1 MAKSPSSKSK
11 RSRPTTRST
20 SSGNATATAKPGK
33 KKQADAA
40 KGASKVGAKIKSDA
54 APVLEPP
61 VSTKL
66 AEAQKSNQLESSSTT
81 PSNPRPTAPRGP
93 GDDGDPGAPNS
104 PTLRE
109 SEANGR
115 GTGNGVSM
123 DRPVDPAKPKAP
135 QTVSPDK
142 PATTQPAPPD
152 TAAAVAG
159 PRQVEPLLM
168 EVAWEAVNQ
177 LGGIYTVLRS
187 KVPSMVSRWGNRYC
201 LVGPYV
207 HDKAQVEFEA
217 APLVGPVGEA
227 VKAMN
232 EMGYKA
238 HYGRWLV
245 TGRPLVVLLDL
256 GPSWQK
262 LNEIKYRLW
271 ADHHIPSHHD
281 DLCHNVMAFGE
292 SVRVLLEL
300 LGKREGGRRKLIAHF
315 HEWMAGAAIPML
327 RKSQWPGS
335 MVFTTHAT
343 LLGRYLAQHNPVFYD
358 HLPFFDAAKEAAHF
372 NIEPQH
378 GLERAAAH
386 GCHVFTTVSDIT
398 ALECKHLLGRDPQV
412 ILPNGLNIE
421 RFAAVHE
428 FQNLHNRYKAE
439 LHEFTMGHF
448 FPSYE
453 MDLDKTLY
461 FFTSGR
467 YEYRNKGM
475 DLTIEAL
482 ARLNH
487 RLKESQTPIN
497 VVFFLITKAPFKS
510 VNVSVLESRAMLR
523 EFHAAAEAMKEQI
536 GERLFYAAAAGAVPD
551 LNALVD
557 DYWRLRL
564 RRTIH
569 AWKKHHLPLIV
580 THDLH
585 DDGGDAVL
593 NQLRACN
600 LVNYRDDPVKV
611 VFHPDFI
618 TATNPLFGIDYDQFV
633 RGCHLGIFPSYYEP
647 WGYTPLE
654 SIALGVP
661 AITSDLSGFGSYLE
675 QLSPDHEAKG
685 LWTVHRRG
693 KGFDESANELTNH
706 LFRFCQMSRR
716 ERISLRNTVEDFSTH
731 FDWHNL
737 GKRYHEAHELALDRI
752 SVA

>member
-1 MAKSPSSKSK
+1 MAKSKANKNAPK
-11 RSRPTTRST
+11 RQSPRTP
-20 SSGNATATAKPGK
+20 
-33 KKQADAA
+33 
-40 KGASKVGAKIKSDA
+40 ASKGSAAAEHKTTTPTKTPRKPSKPSPHTPPLE
-54 APVLEPP
+54 APVSP
-61 VSTKL
+61 KL
-66 AEAQKSNQLESSSTT
+66 AEAQKSNQLEASNTDNAAEDPKTAT
-81 PSNPRPTAPRGP
+81 PPAEPA
-93 GDDGDPGAPNS
+93 DPGS
-104 PTLRE
+104 PSSPLLRD
-109 SEANGR
+109 S
-115 GTGNGVSM
+115 TGNGKTPPAVVSM
-123 DRPVDPAKPKAP
+123 DRPTGDDNKVGVIGQPEAPARPETPK
-135 QTVSPDK
+135 VK
-142 PATTQPAPPD
+142 PAAPSAAPAP
-152 TAAAVAG
+152 G
-159 PRQVEPLLM
+159 PRQVDPLLL

-187 KVPSMVSRWGNRYC
+187 KVPSMIARWGSRYC

-217 APLVGPVGEA
+217 SPLVGPVGEA

-245 TGRPLVVLLDL
+245 TGRPHVVLLDL
-256 GPSWQK
+256 GPAWEQ
-262 LNEIKYRLW
+262 LNQIKYRLW
-271 ADHHIPSHHD
+271 ADHQVPSHHD

-300 LGKREGGRRKLIAHF
+300 IGQREGGRRKLVAHF

-327 RKSQWPGS
+327 RKAGWPGS

-358 HLPFFDAAKEAAHF
+358 HLPFFDATKEAGHF
-372 NIEPQH
+372 NIDPQH

-386 GCHVFTTVSDIT
+386 GCHVFTTVSDVT
-398 ALECKHLLGRDPQV
+398 ALECKYLLGRDPDV

-421 RFAAVHE
+421 RFAAIHE

-482 ARLNH
+482 ARLNF
-487 RLKESQTPIN
+487 RLKQAQTPIHI
-497 VVFFLITKAPFKS
+497 VFFLITKAPFRS
-510 VNVSVLESRAMLR
+510 INVSVLESRAMLR

-536 GERLFYAAAAGAVPD
+536 GDRLFHAAAAGTVPD

-569 AWKKHHLPLIV
+569 AWKRQNLPLIV

-585 DDGGDAVL
+585 NQDDPVL

-611 VFHPDFI
+611 IFHPDFI

-633 RGCHLGIFPSYYEP
+633 RGCHLGVFPSYYEP

-661 AITSDLSGFGSYLE
+661 AITSDLSGFGSYLD
-675 QLSPDHEAKG
+675 QLSPDHQGKG
-685 LWTVHRRG
+685 MWTVHRRG
-693 KGFDESANELTNH
+693 KSFDEAADELADH
-706 LFRFCQMSRR
+706 MFRFCSMSRR
-716 ERISLRNTVEDFSTH
+716 ERIVLRNTVEDFSTH

-752 SVA
+752 ATPAG